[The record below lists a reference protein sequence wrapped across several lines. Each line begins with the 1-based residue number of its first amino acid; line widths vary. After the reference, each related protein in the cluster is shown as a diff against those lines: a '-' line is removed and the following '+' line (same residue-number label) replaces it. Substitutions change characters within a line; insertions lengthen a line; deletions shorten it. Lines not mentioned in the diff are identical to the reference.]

1 MKKRTSRN
9 ESIYK
14 AYKSLFESLKKK
26 FKKNYYTRRLENY
39 QNDIKK
45 SWDVIKDII
54 SEAKSTKGSF
64 PRRMIIDG
72 QEIFDQG
79 KIANC
84 FNKFVVEIGPILASM
99 IPESQTKFDQYL
111 NPHQT
116 LMGEAILTDDEI
128 KETLRTLKPNKS
140 PGYDNIS
147 SSVVN
152 ETSDIFFT
160 LLKYIFNLSLQ
171 QGIFPENLKIAK
183 VSPIYKKVEE
193 FLLTNYRPILVLS
206 CFSKLLERIMYNRLF
221 KYLSENSILY

>member
-26 FKKNYYTRRLENY
+26 SKQNYCTKRLENY

-45 SWDVIKDII
+45 SWDVIKEII
-54 SEAKSTKGSF
+54 VGAKSTKGSF

-84 FNKFVVEIGPILASM
+84 FNKFFVDIGPKLASM
-99 IPESQTKFDQYL
+99 IPESQIKFDQYL
-111 NPHQT
+111 NPNQT
-116 LMGEAILTDDEI
+116 LMGEANLTHEI
-128 KETLRTLKPNKS
+128 KDALRSLKPNKS

-152 ETSDIFFT
+152 ETSDIFFIP
-160 LLKYIFNLSLQ
+160 LKYIFNLSL
-171 QGIFPENLKIAK
+171 
-183 VSPIYKKVEE
+183 
-193 FLLTNYRPILVLS
+193 
-206 CFSKLLERIMYNRLF
+206 
-221 KYLSENSILY
+221 